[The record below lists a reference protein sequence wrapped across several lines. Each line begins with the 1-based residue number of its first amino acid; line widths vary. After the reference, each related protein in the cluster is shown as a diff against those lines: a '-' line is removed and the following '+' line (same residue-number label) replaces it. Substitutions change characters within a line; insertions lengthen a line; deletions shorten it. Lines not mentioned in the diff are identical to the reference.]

1 MGCLNESEIEARF
14 YMEKLSAILPPELI
28 LAWNSKEGEDGEVDK
43 VGDEMAI
50 LKAATD
56 YIKLLEKMIQLES
69 EDLTN
74 M

>member
-1 MGCLNESEIEARF
+1 MGCSNESEIEARF

-28 LAWNSKEGEDGEVDK
+28 LAWNSKEGEDGEVGK

-56 YIKLLEKMIQLES
+56 YIKLLEKIIQLES

-74 M
+74 L